1 MHSEKNTRSHGP
13 TLRFF
18 CGILLVTAFSAASIC
33 AQTVVGRISG
43 TVRDASGA
51 VVPNTTVTA
60 TNTAT
65 NLSRSGITDGDGFY
79 TVTNLPAGTYTV
91 TAEQTNFKRAVQEG
105 VSVTAD
111 ARLTIDMA
119 LEAGQVSEMVQVTT
133 TAGETVNTT
142 SGEVARV
149 IDRQQVQNL
158 ALNGRNYIQLL
169 SLVPGVALTTDD
181 ALELT
186 TSLATNNQSI
196 NGNRGQTNN
205 VTIDGGINLQSGS
218 NASQIN
224 NLGIDFIQEV
234 KIQTA
239 NFSAEYGRNSGAQ
252 VSLVTRSG
260 GNTVHGSAFEFVRN
274 DKLDARPFFAP
285 IRPALR
291 FNNFGYSVGGPII
304 KDKFFFFGG
313 QEWKYIRRLSNAQR
327 RTVPSLAELGGNF
340 SFRLRGPDGVV
351 GTADDGVLRDP
362 NFAANTCVAPVF
374 TNGVIT
380 TPANRAGCFGG
391 TTVALRNIIPTA
403 RITPDG
409 LAIANVFR
417 TSIGLATAFTNSP
430 IGNNVTFQQPNPLDY
445 REDLVRLDYRFNSKH
460 SVYGRYIHDKNIL
473 IDPFGTFI
481 TTQLPTIPSNRMR
494 PGTSI
499 QISHTWLVT
508 PAFINEA
515 KLTGAWVA
523 QRIPPAGDLW
533 KRETYGFQFQQL
545 FTGGGRFENSIP
557 DTTIAGFASFFGA
570 ARSLVSPTTDITA
583 SDTITYVRGNH
594 TFKTGVTVTR
604 NRIDQNART
613 TYAGNVDFSTGG
625 NTRTTNNSFADALL
639 GNFRTYSEQAL
650 DPVGFFR
657 FSQYEAFLADSWRV
671 SPRLSLELGVRLQ
684 YGVPIY
690 TQANNLANFDPA
702 LYNPA
707 NAVTIFA
714 TGANAGNIDT
724 TRGGNRFNGLIR
736 AGMGVPA
743 EELGRVSGGNS
754 ATVLAVPS
762 GAPRGL
768 YAANQYLMPRIGFA
782 FTPFNDNKTAIR
794 GGFGMY
800 YDRVEGNLVFPS
812 LSNPPYAPS
821 AQFTNANLSNISGG
835 TSAVTPWAQI
845 NAIDPHLDTPYT
857 MSYSLSVQR
866 ELPFG
871 IFAEA
876 AYVANLGR
884 HLIRQPDINQ
894 PTFEAL
900 RANLPP
906 GGPNVNVNALRPFKG
921 YTAIRMRLSDATSN
935 YHALQLY
942 AAKRKGDI
950 LATLSYTWSKVLTD
964 ASGFNDNPEDPFNRK
979 FNYGP
984 ATFDRRHVFAATYTY
999 TLKMFSRTTGFA
1011 KAVLDGYEISGVT
1024 RFQSGPYLTVT
1035 ATSAGTASAL
1045 GNRRADCLGGDGLFP
1060 NGDRGPNNWA
1070 DRAAFAAAPESR
1082 RGTCGAGT
1090 LLGPGSQTWDFSL
1103 RRRVRLN
1110 ERFKLQLQADI
1121 FNAFNRAN
1129 FRDLDSNLN
1138 NASFGTVAS
1147 TGPPRNVQFG
1157 LKLTF

>member
-1 MHSEKNTRSHGP
+1 MHSEKNTRSHGSS
-13 TLRFF
+13 LRLF
-18 CGILLVTAFSAASIC
+18 CGILLVMTCSAASIC
-33 AQTVVGRISG
+33 AQTIVGRISG
-43 TVRDASGA
+43 TVTDASGA

-65 NLSRSGITDGDGFY
+65 NLARSSSADGNGFY
-79 TVTNLPAGTYTV
+79 TLTNLPAGTYTV

-105 VSVTAD
+105 ISVSAD
-111 ARLTIDMA
+111 AKLTVDMT
-119 LEAGQVSEMVQVTT
+119 LEAGQVSEMVQVAT

-142 SGEVARV
+142 SGEVSRV

-181 ALELT
+181 QLELT
-186 TSLATNNQSI
+186 TSLATGNQSI

-252 VSLVTRSG
+252 VSLVSRSG
-260 GNTVHGSAFEFVRN
+260 GNSFHGSAFEFIRN
-274 DKLDARPFFAP
+274 DKLDARSFFAP
-285 IRPALR
+285 IRPTLR
-291 FNNFGYSVGGPII
+291 FNNFGYSFGGPII

-327 RTVPSLAELGGNF
+327 RTVPSLAELNGNF
-340 SFRLRGPDGVV
+340 SFRLRGADGIV
-351 GTADDGVLRDP
+351 GTADDGLLKDP
-362 NFAANTCVAPVF
+362 SSTLPC
-374 TNGVIT
+374 T
-380 TPANRAGCFGG
+380 TANRAGCFGG
-391 TTVALRNIIPTA
+391 TNIALRNIIPTN

-417 TSIGLATAFTNSP
+417 TAIGLSTGFTNSP
-430 IGNNVTFQQPNPLDY
+430 IANNVTFQQPNPLDY

-460 SVYGRYIHDKNIL
+460 SVYGRYIHDKNVL

-481 TTQLPTIPSNRMR
+481 TTQLPTIPSNRLR

-499 QISHTWLVT
+499 QVSHTWLVT

-557 DTTIAGFASFFGA
+557 DTTISGFASFFGA
-570 ARSLVSPTTDITA
+570 ARSLLSPTTDITG
-583 SDTITYVRGNH
+583 SDTLTYVRGNH
-594 TFKTGVTVTR
+594 TFKTGATVTR

-613 TYAGNVDFSTGG
+613 TYAGQVDFNTGG
-625 NTRTTNNSFADALL
+625 NTRTSNNSFADALL
-639 GNFRTYSEQAL
+639 GNFRTYSEQAV
-650 DPVGFFR
+650 DPLGFFR
-657 FSQYEAFLADSWRV
+657 FSQYEAFLADSWRL
-671 SPRLSLELGVRLQ
+671 SPKLSLELGARFQ

-690 TQANNLANFDPA
+690 TQANNLANFDPS
-702 LYNPA
+702 LYNPTL
-707 NAVTIFA
+707 AVTIFG
-714 TGANAGNIDT
+714 TGAQAGNIDT
-724 TRGGNRFNGLIR
+724 SRGGNRFNGLIR
-736 AGMGVPA
+736 AGNGVPP
-743 EELGRVSGGNS
+743 EELGRVPGGDS
-754 ATVLAVPS
+754 AAVLAVPT

-768 YAANQYLMPRIGFA
+768 YSPHQYLMPRVGFA
-782 FTPFNDNKTAIR
+782 FTPFDDNKTAIR

-800 YDRVEGNLVFPS
+800 YDRVEGNLIFPS

-821 AQFTNANLSNISGG
+821 AQFTNANLSNITGG
-835 TSAVTPWAQI
+835 TSAVTPFAQI
-845 NAIDPHLDTPYT
+845 NAINPHLDTPYT
-857 MSYSLSVQR
+857 MSYSLSLQR

-894 PTFEAL
+894 PSFEAL

-906 GGPNVNVNALRPFKG
+906 GGPNVNINALRPFKG
-921 YTAIRMRLSDATSN
+921 YTAIRMRLSDSTSN
-935 YHALQLY
+935 YHGMQLY
-942 AAKRKGDI
+942 AAKRQGDI
-950 LATLSYTWSKVLTD
+950 LATVAYTWSKVLTD

-984 ATFDRRHVFAATYTY
+984 ATFDRRHIFAATYTY
-999 TLKMFSRTTGFA
+999 TVKMFSRTTGFA
-1011 KAVLDGYEISGVT
+1011 KAILDGYEISGVT

-1045 GNRRADCLGGDGLFP
+1045 GNRRADCLGGDGLIP
-1060 NGDRGPNNWA
+1060 NGERGPNNWA
-1070 DRAAFAAAPESR
+1070 DRTAFAAAPESR
-1082 RGTCGAGT
+1082 RGTCGVGT
-1090 LLGPGSQTWDFSL
+1090 LLGPGSQSWDFSL
-1103 RRRVRLN
+1103 RRRVALN
-1110 ERFKLQLQADI
+1110 ERFKLQLQADL

-1129 FRDLDSNLN
+1129 FRDLENNLS
-1138 NASFGTVAS
+1138 AGGFGTVGS
-1147 TGPPRNVQFG
+1147 TGPPRNIQFG

>member
-1 MHSEKNTRSHGP
+1 MYSEKNTPSHGP
-13 TLRFF
+13 YLRLF
-18 CGILLVTAFSAASIC
+18 CGILLVMACSAASIC
-33 AQTVVGRISG
+33 AQTIVGRISG
-43 TVRDASGA
+43 TVTDASGA

-65 NLSRSGITDGDGFY
+65 NLTRSSIADGNGFY
-79 TVTNLPAGTYTV
+79 TLTNLPAGTYTV

-105 VSVTAD
+105 INVTAD
-111 ARLTIDMA
+111 GKLTVDLT
-119 LEAGQVSEMVQVTT
+119 LEAGQVSEMVQVAT

-142 SGEVARV
+142 SGEVSRV
-149 IDRQQVQNL
+149 IDKQQVQNL

-169 SLVPGVALTTDD
+169 SFIPGVALTTDD
-181 ALELT
+181 QLELT
-186 TSLATNNQSI
+186 TSLATGNQSI

-205 VTIDGGINLQSGS
+205 VTIDGGFNLQSGS

-252 VSLVTRSG
+252 VSLVSRSG
-260 GNTVHGSAFEFVRN
+260 GNDFHGSAFEFIRN

-285 IRPALR
+285 VRPTLR
-291 FNNFGYSVGGPII
+291 FNNFGYSFGGPII

-327 RTVPSLAELGGNF
+327 RTVPSLAELNGNF
-340 SFRLRGPDGVV
+340 SFRLRGPDGAV

-362 NFAANTCVAPVF
+362 NFAANTCVAPVI
-374 TNGVIT
+374 TNGVVT
-380 TPANRAGCFGG
+380 TPANRNGCFGG
-391 TTVALRNIIPTA
+391 NNVALRNIIPGN

-417 TSIGLATAFTNSP
+417 TAIGLASGFTNSP
-430 IGNNVTFQQPNPLDY
+430 IANNVTFQQPNPLDY

-460 SVYGRYIHDKNIL
+460 SVYGRYIHDKNVL

-481 TTQLPTIPSNRMR
+481 TTQLPTIPSNRLR

-499 QISHTWLVT
+499 QVSHTWLVT

-557 DTTIAGFASFFGA
+557 DTTISGFASFFGA
-570 ARSLVSPTTDITA
+570 ARSLLSPTTDITA

-594 TFKTGVTVTR
+594 TFKTGATVTR

-613 TYAGNVDFSTGG
+613 TYAGQVDFNTGG
-625 NTRTTNNSFADALL
+625 NTRTSNNSFADALL

-650 DPVGFFR
+650 DPLGFFR

-671 SPRLSLELGVRLQ
+671 SPKLSLELGARFQ

-690 TQANNLANFDPA
+690 TQANNLANFDPS
-702 LYNPA
+702 LYNPTL
-707 NAVTIFA
+707 AVTIFG
-714 TGANAGNIDT
+714 TGAQAGNIDT
-724 TRGGNRFNGLIR
+724 SRGGNRFNGLIR
-736 AGMGVPA
+736 AGNGVPP
-743 EELGRVSGGNS
+743 EELGRVPRGDS
-754 ATVLAVPS
+754 ADVLAVPT

-768 YAANQYLMPRIGFA
+768 YSPHQYLMPRIGFA
-782 FTPFNDNKTAIR
+782 FTPFDDNKTAIR

-800 YDRVEGNLVFPS
+800 YDRVEGNLIFPS
-812 LSNPPYAPS
+812 LSNPPYSPS
-821 AQFTNANLSNISGG
+821 AQFTNANLSNITSG
-835 TSAVTPWAQI
+835 TSAVTPFAQI

-857 MSYSLSVQR
+857 MSYSLSLQR

-894 PTFEAL
+894 PSFEAL

-906 GGPNVNVNALRPFKG
+906 GGPNVNINALRPFKG
-921 YTAIRMRLSDATSN
+921 YTAIRMRLSDSTSN
-935 YHALQLY
+935 YHGMQLY

-950 LATLSYTWSKVLTD
+950 LATVAYTWSKVLTD

-984 ATFDRRHVFAATYTY
+984 ATFDRRHIFAATYTY
-999 TLKMFSRTTGFA
+999 TVKMFSRTTGFV
-1011 KAVLDGYEISGVT
+1011 KAIFDGYEISGVT

-1060 NGDRGPNNWA
+1060 NGERGPNNWA

-1103 RRRVRLN
+1103 RRRVALN

-1129 FRDLDSNLN
+1129 FRDLENNLSN
-1138 NASFGTVAS
+1138 SGFGTIAT
-1147 TGPPRNVQFG
+1147 TGPPRNIQFG

>member
-1 MHSEKNTRSHGP
+1 MNSEKTTWSHSHS
-13 TLRFF
+13 LRFV
-18 CGILLVTAFSAASIC
+18 CGILLVATFSAASLS

-43 TVRDASGA
+43 TVKDASGA
-51 VVPNTTVTA
+51 IVPNTTVTA

-65 NLSRSGITDGDGFY
+65 NLVRTATTDTEGFY
-79 TVTNLPAGTYTV
+79 TLTNLPAGTYTI
-91 TAEQTNFKRAVQEG
+91 TAEQTNFKKASREG
-105 VSVTAD
+105 VSVTGD
-111 ARLTIDMA
+111 ARLTIDIV
-119 LEAGQVSEMVQVTT
+119 LEAGQVSEMVLVTA

-149 IDRQQVQNL
+149 IDKQQVQNL

-181 ALELT
+181 QLELT
-186 TSLATNNQSI
+186 TSLATNTQSI

-205 VTIDGGINLQSGS
+205 VTIDGGFNLQSGS

-234 KIQTA
+234 KIQTS

-260 GNTVHGSAFEFVRN
+260 GNSFHGSAFEFIRN

-285 IRPALR
+285 VRPALR
-291 FNNFGYSVGGPII
+291 FNNFGYSIGGPII

-313 QEWKYIRRLSNAQR
+313 QEWKYVRRLSSAQR
-327 RTVPSLAELGGNF
+327 RTVPTLAELGGNF
-340 SFRLRGPDGVV
+340 SFRLRGPDGTV

-362 NFAANTCVAPVF
+362 NNAANTCVAPVI
-374 TNGVIT
+374 TNGVVT
-380 TPANRAGCFGG
+380 TPANRTGCFGG
-391 TTVALRNIIPTA
+391 NNVALRNIIPTG

-409 LAIANVFR
+409 LAIASVFR
-417 TSIGLATAFTNSP
+417 TAIGLAGSFTNSP
-430 IGNNVTFQQPNPLDY
+430 IANNVTFQQPNPLDY
-445 REDLVRLDYRFNSKH
+445 REDLIRLDYRFNSKH
-460 SVYGRYIHDKNIL
+460 SIYGRYIHDKNIL

-481 TTQLPTIPSNRMR
+481 NTQLPTIPSNRMR

-499 QISHTWLVT
+499 QASYTWLVT
-508 PAFINEA
+508 PALINEA
-515 KLTGAWVA
+515 KLTTAWVA
-523 QRIPPAGDLW
+523 QRIPPDGDLW

-545 FTGGGRFENSIP
+545 FAGGGRFENSIP
-557 DTTIAGFASFFGA
+557 DTTISGFASFFGA

-583 SDTITYVRGNH
+583 GDTVTYVHGTH
-594 TFKTGVTVTR
+594 TLKTGIVITR

-613 TYAGNVDFSTGG
+613 TYAGQVDFNTGG
-625 NTRTTNNSFADALL
+625 NTRTSNNSFADALL

-657 FSQYEAFLADSWRV
+657 FTQYEAFAADSWRV
-671 SPRLSLELGVRLQ
+671 NSKLSLELGMRYQ

-690 TQANNLANFDPA
+690 TQANNLANFDPSR
-702 LYNPA
+702 YDPTQ
-707 NAVTIFA
+707 AVTIFA
-714 TGANAGNIDT
+714 TGGQAGNIDT
-724 TRGGNRFNGLIR
+724 SRGGNRFNGLIR
-736 AGMGVPA
+736 AGNGVPS
-743 EELGRVSGGNS
+743 EELGRVPSGDS
-754 ATVLAVPS
+754 ADVQAVPT

-768 YAANQYLMPRIGFA
+768 YSPHHYFMPRVGFA
-782 FTPFNDNKTAIR
+782 FKPFDDAKTAIR

-800 YDRVEGNLVFPS
+800 YDRIEGNLIFPS
-812 LSNPPYAPS
+812 LSNPPFAPS
-821 AQFTNANLSNISGG
+821 SQFTNANLSNISGG
-835 TSAVTPWAQI
+835 TSAVAPFAQI

-876 AYVANLGR
+876 AYVGNLGR
-884 HLIRQPDINQ
+884 HLVRQPDINQ

-906 GGPNVNVNALRPFKG
+906 GPNVNVNALRPFKG
-921 YTAIRMRLSDATSN
+921 YTAIRMRMSDSTSN
-935 YHALQLY
+935 YHGMQLY
-942 AAKRKGDI
+942 AAKRTGSL

-999 TLKMFSRTTGFA
+999 TLKMFSHTTGFA
-1011 KAVLDGYEISGVT
+1011 RAILNGYEVSGVT
-1024 RFQSGPYLTVT
+1024 RFQTGPYTTVT
-1035 ATSAGTASAL
+1035 GT
-1045 GNRRADCLGGDGLFP
+1045 GNSVFGARRADCLGG
-1060 NGDRGPNNWA
+1060 
-1070 DRAAFAAAPESR
+1070 RA
-1082 RGTCGAGT
+1082 
-1090 LLGPGSQTWDFSL
+1090 
-1103 RRRVRLN
+1103 
-1110 ERFKLQLQADI
+1110 
-1121 FNAFNRAN
+1121 
-1129 FRDLDSNLN
+1129 
-1138 NASFGTVAS
+1138 
-1147 TGPPRNVQFG
+1147 
-1157 LKLTF
+1157 